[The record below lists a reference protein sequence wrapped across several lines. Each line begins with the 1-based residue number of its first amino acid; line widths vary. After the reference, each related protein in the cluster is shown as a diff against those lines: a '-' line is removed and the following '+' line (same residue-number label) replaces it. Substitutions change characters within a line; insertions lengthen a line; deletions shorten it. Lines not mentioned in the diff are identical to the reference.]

1 MKWFRTRNNINFFFY
16 LIIMII
22 FLFKFSLSYIVLP
35 FKFNTPPKTSNM
47 TELVNYLVDN
57 KLIITL
63 LMGNPKTNIDFYAS
77 MNLYLHYLE
86 EDTCLINSSSKY
98 IPSNSNSYIHKKNL
112 TFCSVKLDIC
122 SLGQDILY
130 LYEDIDLKKTTEFS
144 PFIFYIGKQ
153 KYNINNNKGICGKIG
168 FQIDNAPY
176 KYYEYDN
183 FIKSLKKYNKIESYS
198 WYIHYY
204 EKPYKKNEN
213 EYYDGAIIFDIY
225 HKKFLDD
232 FSYIKY
238 DNEHNTINAKDLE
251 AILAWTFSFDKIY
264 YNINDMKIEINN
276 KESGLA
282 FESDFVLCPEGYF
295 ESIKS
300 KFFDYFFKNNI
311 CFLGKGKYNYI
322 YCDKNKFQ
330 ENVIIFPELIFKNN
344 GLNKTFVLT
353 GEDLFRE
360 YNNYLLFMIL
370 FKEYSYKLW
379 TLGKIFM
386 KKYHFYFDSDKKIIG
401 CFEKNNKSKE
411 NSFINFIKKI
421 KWYLFIF
428 IGVIIGFAIGKKIR
442 EKARKLRANE
452 LEDKFEYLENKAN
465 DKDINNSIS
474 NYKAIKSQLF
484 DVSQEENIN

>member
-1 MKWFRTRNNINFFFY
+1 MKWFRDKNNNFLFY
-16 LIIMII
+16 LIIMTIS
-22 FLFKFSLSYIVLP
+22 LFKLSLSFIVLP
-35 FKFNTPPKTSNM
+35 FKINNPPKTSNM
-47 TELVNYLVDN
+47 TEIVNNLVDN

-63 LMGNPKTNIDFYAS
+63 PIGNPKTNIDFYAS
-77 MNLYLHYLE
+77 MNQYLYYLE
-86 EDTCLINSSSKY
+86 EDSCLINSSSAY
-98 IPSNSNSYIHKKNL
+98 TPSNSNSYDLKKNL

-122 SLGQDILY
+122 SLSQDILY
-130 LYEDIDLKKTTEFS
+130 LYEDLDLKQTTELS

-153 KYNINNNKGICGKIG
+153 KSNINNNKGICGEMG

-183 FIKSLKKYNKIESYS
+183 FIKILKKNSKIEFYS

-204 EKPYKKNEN
+204 DKPYKKNEN
-213 EYYDGAIIFDIY
+213 ECYDGAIIFDIY
-225 HKKFLDD
+225 NKKFFND
-232 FSYIKY
+232 FSKIKY
-238 DNEHNTINAKDLE
+238 DNERNTINVKDLE

-264 YNINDMKIEINN
+264 YNINDTKIEINN

-300 KFFDYFFKNNI
+300 KYFDYFFKNDI
-311 CFLGKGKYNYI
+311 CFLGKGRYNYI

-330 ENVIIFPELIFKNN
+330 ENIINFPELIFKNN
-344 GLNKTFVLT
+344 GLNKTFILN

-360 YNNYLLFMIL
+360 YNNYLLFMIS

-379 TLGKIFM
+379 VLGKIFM

-401 CFEKNNKSKE
+401 CFDNNDKSKE
-411 NSFINFIKKI
+411 NSFINFLNKI
-421 KWYLFIF
+421 KWYIF
-428 IGVIIGFAIGKKIR
+428 IIIGILIGFLIGKKIR
-442 EKARKLRANE
+442 DKARKLRATE
-452 LEDKFEYLENKAN
+452 LEDKYEYLETKAN
-465 DKDINNSIS
+465 DNKINNNIS

-484 DVSQEENIN
+484 DVSQEEN